1 MLRKLLFLLPLLAL
15 LLTACGDDTPITPAP
30 EPGGGDEPSGGPTEW
45 VTVTPRPDEWDGQR
59 RAGITYQL
67 LVYSFADSDGD
78 GTGDLPGLTARLD
91 YLDRMGVS
99 ALWLSPIHPAMS
111 YHGYDV
117 TDYTAVNP
125 AFGSMADF
133 DRLLQEAHA
142 RGIKVYLD
150 FVLNH
155 TGKDH
160 PWFLEAKADADSP
173 YRQYY
178 TFSRDPEA
186 DIVDEANRLMKNFR
200 QPRELPRRG
209 RLLYDADGI
218 RIRADT
224 AAGTLTVSMAMP
236 LTQGTDYSATLLNS
250 ISTVL
255 KTLAQNKD
263 NITRLEKNHDKLPKN
278 TDIKG

>member
-1 MLRKLLFLLPLLAL
+1 MEASNKKNKEQEATAEAVAELARLLGLSEERTRELLGSRVRG
-15 LLTACGDDTPITPAP
+15 TAEFG
-30 EPGGGDEPSGGPTEW
+30 
-45 VTVTPRPDEWDGQR
+45 R
-59 RAGITYQL
+59 
-67 LVYSFADSDGD
+67 
-78 GTGDLPGLTARLD
+78 TGDFHFSPSRETGPRLERIKTTRGGSSLTRTLAEQPRMKMTLYSSPG
-91 YLDRMGVS
+91 S
-99 ALWLSPIHPAMS
+99 A
-111 YHGYDV
+111 
-117 TDYTAVNP
+117 
-125 AFGSMADF
+125 
-133 DRLLQEAHA
+133 
-142 RGIKVYLD
+142 
-150 FVLNH
+150 
-155 TGKDH
+155 
-160 PWFLEAKADADSP
+160 
-173 YRQYY
+173 
-178 TFSRDPEA
+178 DPEA